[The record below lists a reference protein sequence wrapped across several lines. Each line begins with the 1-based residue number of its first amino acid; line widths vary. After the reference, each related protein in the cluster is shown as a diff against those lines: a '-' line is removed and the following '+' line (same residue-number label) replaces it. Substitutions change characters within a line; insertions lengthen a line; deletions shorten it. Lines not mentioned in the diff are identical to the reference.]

1 MAIPLAYNLR
11 NLTVRKTT
19 TLMTALGIALTV
31 SVLVAVL
38 ALVNG
43 LQSAFKASGNPLNI
57 LVMRKGANSELSGGM
72 TIDAFQSLKAKPGI
86 ARGPA
91 ESRAGPPV
99 LTTSSVRPQAASAKT
114 RYGPARAATTAPITR

>member
-1 MAIPLAYNLR
+1 
-11 NLTVRKTT
+11 
-19 TLMTALGIALTV
+19 MTALGIALTV

-57 LVMRKGANSELSGGM
+57 LVMRKGANAELSGGM

-86 ARGPA
+86 ARGADGLPLA
-91 ESRAGPPV
+91 SLELITVINSAQRYASRRHEHHSARPHPSRPRDSRADENRHGPLVP
-99 LTTSSVRPQAASAKT
+99 R
-114 RYGPARAATTAPITR
+114 GPA